1 VTRLSRTSITWIVLS
16 NRPRRTS
23 QGRTR
28 ARQPPALDVI
38 DLRWRKT
45 FLVEVREKLAQLGL
59 MNCAVCESEHLTVHR
74 FPFLALMG
82 NLPPNVSNLDD
93 AEMIVEYLVRVEC
106 GICGYVML
114 FSAERFRTGDDETLV
129 RGMTEQEED
138 ELERRHPL

>member
-1 VTRLSRTSITWIVLS
+1 MRIAISK
-16 NRPRRTS
+16 RPRRAS
-23 QGRTR
+23 QGPIQTKH
-28 ARQPPALDVI
+28 PTALDVI

-45 FLVEVREKLAQLGL
+45 FLVEIKEKLAQLGL

-82 NLPPNVSNLDD
+82 NLPPNISNLDD
-93 AEMIVEYLVRVEC
+93 PEVIVEYLVRVEC
-106 GICGYVML
+106 GVCGYVML
-114 FSAERFRTGDDETLV
+114 FSAERFRAGDDEILV

>member
-1 VTRLSRTSITWIVLS
+1 MTWIAIS
-16 NRPRRTS
+16 SRQRRAS
-23 QGRTR
+23 QGPSPTG
-28 ARQPPALDVI
+28 QPTTLDVI

-45 FLVEVREKLAQLGL
+45 FLVEVKEKLAQLGL

-82 NLPPNVSNLDD
+82 NLPPNISNLDD
-93 AEMIVEYLVRVEC
+93 AEVIVEYLVRVEC

-114 FSAERFRTGDDETLV
+114 FSAERFRTGGDETLV

-138 ELERRHPL
+138 DLERRHPL

>member
-1 VTRLSRTSITWIVLS
+1 LSRTSITWIAIS
-16 NRPRRTS
+16 NRPRRAP
-23 QGRTR
+23 QNPIH
-28 ARQPPALDVI
+28 ARGPTTLDVI

-45 FLVEVREKLAQLGL
+45 FLVEVKEKLAQLGL
-59 MNCAVCESEHLTVHR
+59 MKCAVCESEHLTVHR

-82 NLPPNVSNLDD
+82 NLPPNIIDVDD
-93 AEMIVEYLVRVEC
+93 AEVIIEYLVRVEC

-114 FSAERFRTGDDETLV
+114 FSAERFRAKDDETLV

>member
-1 VTRLSRTSITWIVLS
+1 MHRSTPQGSTRPDSLLLW
-16 NRPRRTS
+16 
-23 QGRTR
+23 
-28 ARQPPALDVI
+28 DVI

-45 FLVEVREKLAQLGL
+45 FLVEIKEKLAQLGL
-59 MNCAVCESEHLTVHR
+59 MNCAICGSEHLTIHR

-82 NLPPNVSNLDD
+82 NLPPNISNLDD
-93 AEMIVEYLVRVEC
+93 AEVAIEYLVRVEC

-114 FSAERFRTGDDETLV
+114 FSAERFRTRDDEALV

>member
-1 VTRLSRTSITWIVLS
+1 MWIAISSRPKCTLQEPTRTE
-16 NRPRRTS
+16 
-23 QGRTR
+23 
-28 ARQPPALDVI
+28 QPTTLDVI

-45 FLVEVREKLAQLGL
+45 FLVELKEKIAQLGL
-59 MNCAVCESEHLTVHR
+59 MKCAVCESENLTVHR
-74 FPFLALMG
+74 LPFLALMG
-82 NLPPNVSNLDD
+82 NLPPNISNLDD
-93 AEMIVEYLVRVEC
+93 AEVIIEYLVRIEC

>member
-1 VTRLSRTSITWIVLS
+1 M
-16 NRPRRTS
+16 
-23 QGRTR
+23 
-28 ARQPPALDVI
+28 DVI

-45 FLVEVREKLAQLGL
+45 FLVEVKEKLAQLGL

-82 NLPPNVSNLDD
+82 DLPPNIGNLDD
-93 AEMIVEYLVRVEC
+93 TEVIVEYLVRVEC

-138 ELERRHPL
+138 ELERRYPL

>member
-1 VTRLSRTSITWIVLS
+1 LSPI
-16 NRPRRTS
+16 
-23 QGRTR
+23 RTR
-28 ARQPPALDVI
+28 QPTTLDVI

-45 FLVEVREKLAQLGL
+45 FLIEVKERLAQLGL
-59 MNCAVCESEHLTVHR
+59 MKCVVCESEHLTVHR

-82 NLPPNVSNLDD
+82 NLPPNISNLDD
-93 AEMIVEYLVRVEC
+93 TEVTIEYLVRVEC

-114 FSAERFRTGDDETLV
+114 FSAERFRTGGDETLV